1 MARNLS
7 WLVLLLL
14 PTAGQAQAAAPTD
27 PLAIFGIPAGAPIKV
42 VAETIADHD
51 GGQLHCDRSKVD
63 TRVEECRATLTVA
76 EAAEPLELWMSAIDS
91 VTSVL
96 TVAGNLAPDEL
107 DHLRSQFEKR
117 YGRVNAKAQNSQ
129 WMMQWVRQG
138 NMIRLT
144 WHAQQGAKAASVSLV
159 DGKVLDAWQARRGTP
174 QKQPPPPAGK
184 KATPPAA
191 KRSTKPPADTAT
203 VQGIEPTP
211 AH

>member
-14 PTAGQAQAAAPTD
+14 PSAGLAQAAAPTD
-27 PLAIFGIPAGAPIKV
+27 PLAIFGIPAGARVKE

-63 TRVEECRATLTVA
+63 TRVEECRATLTLA
-76 EAAEPLELWMSAIDS
+76 EAAEPMELWMSAIDS

-144 WHAQQGAKAASVSLV
+144 WHAQQGAKAVSVSLV
-159 DGKVLDAWQARRGTP
+159 DGKVLDAWSARRGTP
-174 QKQPPPPAGK
+174 QKPPPATAR

-191 KRSTKPPADTAT
+191 KKASKPPVDTAS

-211 AH
+211 AR